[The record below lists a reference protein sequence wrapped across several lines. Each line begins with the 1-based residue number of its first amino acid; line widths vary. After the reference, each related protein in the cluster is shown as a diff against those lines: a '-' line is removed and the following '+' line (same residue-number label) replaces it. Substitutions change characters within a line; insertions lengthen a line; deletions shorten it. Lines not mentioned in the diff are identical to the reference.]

1 LRIPSI
7 YFDNAATTYPKPEE
21 VYREVER
28 FMREVGG
35 SAGRSGHRR
44 AVEAGRAVFEAR
56 EALAG
61 MFNIPDPLRIAFT
74 KNATEALN
82 IAIQGLL
89 KPGDHVVTS
98 SVEHNSVMRPLTA
111 ATVAGVSYSVARCD
125 STGRLEP
132 ADVEREITDST
143 ALVVLNHASNVT
155 GAILPVADVGAIA
168 HSRGIPLLLDAAQ
181 TAGRIP
187 IDVVSDGVDL
197 LAFTGHKELFG
208 PQGTG
213 GLFIREGLEID
224 PLCYGG
230 TGSRSSE
237 LEQPRRMPDRFES
250 GTLNAVGIAGLAAG
264 VRFIEERGIDE
275 IRGHELEL
283 VGRLLEGVAGVDGVT
298 PLGPGDPAH
307 RVGIV
312 PLVFDDYSPSE
323 ASEILDRRYRI
334 ATRAGMHCSPSAH
347 RTIGTIDTG
356 VTRVS
361 FSYLNGS
368 GEVDYLLECLREM
381 AGSTHTS

>member
-1 LRIPSI
+1 MLAYEYPGRLSI
-7 YFDNAATTYPKPEE
+7 RSLYLDNAATTYPKPEV

-35 SAGRSGHRR
+35 SAGRSGHWR
-44 AVEAGRAVFEAR
+44 AVETGRAVFKAR

-74 KNATEALN
+74 RNATEGLN

-111 ATVAGVSYSVARCD
+111 ARAAGVSYSVAQCD
-125 STGRLEP
+125 PTGRLEP

-143 ALVVLNHASNVT
+143 VLVVLNHASNVAGT
-155 GAILPVADVGAIA
+155 ILPVADVAAIA
-168 HSRGIPLLLDAAQ
+168 HSHGIPLLLDAAQ

-187 IDVVSDGVDL
+187 IDVVSDGIDL

-213 GLFIREGLEID
+213 GLYVREGLEVE

-237 LEQPRRMPDRFES
+237 LEQPRRMPDRLES
-250 GTLNAVGIAGLAAG
+250 GTLNAAGIAGLEAG
-264 VRFIEERGIDE
+264 VRFIEERGVDE
-275 IRGHELEL
+275 IRRHELEL
-283 VGRLLEGVAGVDGVT
+283 LGRLLEGLALIDGVT
-298 PLGPGDPAH
+298 PLGPGDPAQ
-307 RVGIV
+307 RVSIV
-312 PLVFDDYSPSE
+312 PLLFDGHSPSE
-323 ASEILDRRYRI
+323 AAEILE
-334 ATRAGMHCSPSAH
+334 ATPRTATAGGGKKHPP
-347 RTIGTIDTG
+347 TG
-356 VTRVS
+356 VPR
-361 FSYLNGS
+361 
-368 GEVDYLLECLREM
+368 REPRFPPPPEKERTKQDR
-381 AGSTHTS
+381 ATD